1 MKALLTLA
9 FILLIGTL
17 AQAQDRTPETR
28 VTAIQMELVP
38 VQDIRIDGIKKEA
51 RVARLYRRS
60 GSRVKKELS
69 FTTKKD
75 QGIA

>member
-9 FILLIGTL
+9 FVLFIGTF
-17 AQAQDRTPETR
+17 AQAQNRTPETK
-28 VTAIQMELVP
+28 VAAVKMGI
-38 VQDIRIDGIKKEA
+38 VQVSAIRIAVIQQETQ
-51 RVARLYRRS
+51 VARLYRRA

>member
-9 FILLIGTL
+9 FVLLIGTL
-17 AQAQDRTPETR
+17 AQAQDRPTETK
-28 VTAIQMELVP
+28 VEAVQMELVP
-38 VQDIRIDGIKKEA
+38 VQDIRISHTSNDNQ
-51 RVARLYRRS
+51 VARLYRRA

-75 QGIA
+75 HGIA

>member
-17 AQAQDRTPETR
+17 AQAQDRTPETK

-38 VQDIRIDGIKKEA
+38 VLDIQINVAKKDMQ
-51 RVARLYRRS
+51 VARLYRRS

>member
-17 AQAQDRTPETR
+17 AQAQDRTPETKAI
-28 VTAIQMELVP
+28 AIQMELVP
-38 VQDIRIDGIKKEA
+38 VQDIQITVAKKDMDI
-51 RVARLYRRS
+51 ARLYRRS

-69 FTTKKD
+69 FSTKKD
-75 QGIA
+75 QGMA